1 MSLILQSIQNQHM
14 SIRWKIAQFTERL
27 WWKNYLRGK
36 SPEDYLR
43 WKQNYWL
50 NFLQACGIE
59 QNLLHGQNVLDA
71 GCGPAGIFC
80 ILEQSHITAID
91 PLLDSYSHD
100 LQHFSPA
107 LYPNVVF
114 QTSTIEQFNTTAV
127 FDYIFCLNAINHVR
141 DIELAFKQLS
151 LSTKPGGT
159 LVLSSDLHRNK
170 RFKQIFRLFKADI
183 LHPQQHDLADYKAYL
198 HQAGFELE
206 RHFTQKQDFFFDY
219 EVFICKKR

>member
-71 GCGPAGIFC
+71 GCGPAGIFW
-80 ILEQSHITAID
+80 QGVYD
-91 PLLDSYSHD
+91 
-100 LQHFSPA
+100 
-107 LYPNVVF
+107 
-114 QTSTIEQFNTTAV
+114 
-127 FDYIFCLNAINHVR
+127 
-141 DIELAFKQLS
+141 
-151 LSTKPGGT
+151 
-159 LVLSSDLHRNK
+159 VLSN
-170 RFKQIFRLFKADI
+170 FWAD
-183 LHPQQHDLADYKAYL
+183 
-198 HQAGFELE
+198 FEL
-206 RHFTQKQDFFFDY
+206 TMGLAG
-219 EVFICKKR
+219 CKNVGEINKACLRKTND